1 MIPLKLQLRNFMC
14 YRDPAPLDFSGI
26 QLACLAG
33 DNGHGKSALLDA
45 MTWAL
50 WGKARA
56 RYDDEL
62 VSAGQHEMEV
72 EFEFRL
78 GDVHYRVIRKRE
90 LARRSRGSLDL
101 QIKDNG
107 RFRSFTGSTQRETQS
122 RIDNFLR
129 MDYDTFINSALLLQ
143 GRADEFTV
151 KPPAERKR
159 ILAEILGLSVY
170 DEYEQRAKDL
180 AREKEQAERE
190 VQARIQEIDRELE
203 HRPEYERELE
213 QAQAELAHLAGQA
226 KVAEKALHELRDQ
239 MRTLEAQRAQLVDIQ
254 ERIKAAEARVR
265 DLDQQIEAQTA
276 RLSNYESILERRD
289 DIEAGYARLME
300 ARGQEAQYSVKLS
313 ALMELIEQRANLE
326 TVIAEAQKGL
336 EVQQHV
342 ITDRMLESRK
352 LADQL
357 KSLQAEC
364 HRVAAEVQELVA
376 LQDQAQAGQQSIAD
390 LSEEASALNALNTQ
404 LKRHMANLQQ
414 NLTLLQQP
422 TAICPLCGQDLTEDD
437 RQRLMAQ
444 LEEEGS
450 QQADRYRRN
459 AEQQDDIS
467 AQIASLKS
475 EVGRIE
481 RELRR
486 LPALQGREATL
497 QESVRQAQEARAKL
511 QEQQRLLDS
520 LQGRLERGAFAE
532 QERGQLAKLDARIAT
547 LGYDKA
553 AHDNVR
559 RTLSDLS
566 AFEVDKAELDGA
578 LQAITELRANLQQLA
593 NTRLQWVASLG
604 TDRQRHAEL
613 STALKGLA
621 DLSRD
626 LSAKQQ
632 EVDELRGKEG
642 HARQVV
648 GAAQQKLD
656 YCSYL
661 ARERRDRA
669 TQLRMLNEDRSIY
682 EELRMAFGK
691 RGVQALIIENVLPE
705 LEDEANELLRRMTDG
720 RMSVH
725 FETQHETKSGTT
737 VETLDIKISDESGP
751 RSYEMYSG
759 GEAFRINFAIRIAL
773 SKLLAR
779 RAGAQLQT
787 LIIDEGFGTQ
797 DAEGRQRLV
806 EAINSIRD
814 DFALVIVITHIE
826 ELKDAFPVR
835 IDVYK
840 TPAGSEIAIA

>member
-1 MIPLKLQLRNFMC
+1 MIPLKLQLKNFMC

-62 VSAGQHEMEV
+62 VSAGQQEMEV

-78 GDVHYRVIRKRE
+78 GDAHYRVIRKRE
-90 LARRSRGSLDL
+90 LARRSRSSLDL

-122 RIDNFLR
+122 RIDNSLR

-159 ILAEILGLSVY
+159 ILGEILGLSVY

-180 AREKEQAERE
+180 AKEKEQAERE
-190 VQARIQEIDRELE
+190 VQARIQEIDREIE
-203 HRPEYERELE
+203 HRPDYERELE
-213 QAQAELAHLAGQA
+213 QAQAGLGRLAGQA
-226 KVAEKALHELRDQ
+226 RVAEKALHELRDQ
-239 MRTLEAQRAQLVDIQ
+239 MRTLEAQKAQLVDMQRRIQ
-254 ERIKAAEARVR
+254 AGEAQVR
-265 DLDQQIEAQTA
+265 DLNQQIEAQAA
-276 RLSNYESILERRD
+276 RRSTYESVLERREE
-289 DIEAGYARLME
+289 IEASYARLVE
-300 ARGQEAQYSVKLS
+300 ARSQEAQYNVKLS
-313 ALMELIEQRANLE
+313 ALMELIEERANLE
-326 TVIAEAQKGL
+326 TAIAEARKDL

-342 ITDRMLESRK
+342 ITDRTLESK
-352 LADQL
+352 KAADQL
-357 KSLQAEC
+357 PSLQAEYAK
-364 HRVAAEVQELVA
+364 VAAEVQELLA
-376 LQDQAQAGQQSIAD
+376 LRDQAQAGQQSIGN
-390 LSEEASALNALNTQ
+390 LSEEASALDALNAQ
-404 LKRHMANLQQ
+404 LKLHMATLKE
-414 NLTLLQQP
+414 NLTLLQRP
-422 TAICPLCGQDLTEDD
+422 AATCPLCGQDLAESD
-437 RQRLMAQ
+437 RQRLIAQ
-444 LEEEGS
+444 FEGEGS
-450 QQADRYRRN
+450 EQADRYHRN
-459 AEQQDDIS
+459 AEHHRDIN
-467 AQIASLKS
+467 AQIASRKS

-497 QESVRQAQEARAKL
+497 QESMRQSQEATAKL
-511 QEQQRLLDS
+511 QEQQRVLDS
-520 LQGRLERGAFAE
+520 LQEQLRSGGYAE
-532 QERGQLAKLDARIAT
+532 QEQRRLAELDARIAA

-553 AHDNVR
+553 AHDSVR
-559 RTLSDLS
+559 QTLSDLS
-566 AFEVDKAELDGA
+566 AFEVDKVELDGA
-578 LQAITELRANLQQLA
+578 LQAIGELRASLQQLA
-593 NTRLQWVASLG
+593 KTRQQWATSLDA
-604 TDRQRHAEL
+604 DRRRYAEL
-613 STALKGLA
+613 STALEGLA
-621 DLSRD
+621 ELSRD
-626 LSAKQQ
+626 LSAKQH

-661 ARERRDRA
+661 VAERQDRA
-669 TQLRMLNEDRSIY
+669 ARLRVLNEERGLY
-682 EELRMAFGK
+682 EELRVAFGK

-787 LIIDEGFGTQ
+787 LIVDEGFGTQ

-814 DFALVIVITHIE
+814 DFALIIVITHIE

>member
-62 VSAGQHEMEV
+62 VSAGQQEMEV

-78 GDVHYRVIRKRE
+78 GDAHYRVIRKRE

-107 RFRSFTGSTQRETQS
+107 EFRSFTGSTQRETQS
-122 RIDNFLR
+122 RIDSLLR

-159 ILAEILGLSVY
+159 ILADILGLSVY

-180 AREKEQAERE
+180 AKEKEQAGRE
-190 VQARIQEIDRELE
+190 VQARIQEIGRELE
-203 HRPEYERELE
+203 HRSEYEHELE
-213 QAQAELAHLAGQA
+213 QAQTELGHLASQA
-226 KVAEKALHELRDQ
+226 KGAEKALHELRDQ
-239 MRTLEAQRAQLVDIQ
+239 VRTLEAQRAQLVDIQ
-254 ERIKAAEARVR
+254 RRIQEGEAQVR
-265 DLDQQIEAQTA
+265 DLDHQIEAQNA
-276 RLSNYESILERRD
+276 RLSTYQSVLQRRD
-289 DIEAGYARLME
+289 DIERGYARLLE
-300 ARGQEAQYSVKLS
+300 ARDQEAQYSAKLS
-313 ALMELIEQRANLE
+313 SLMTLIEQRANLE
-326 TVIAEAQKGL
+326 TAIAEAKKGL
-336 EVQQHV
+336 EVRRDFV
-342 ITDRMLESRK
+342 IQRMSESRK

-357 KSLQAEC
+357 LSLQAEST
-364 HRVAAEVQELVA
+364 RVAAEVRELLA
-376 LQDQAQAGQQSIAD
+376 LQDQARADQQSIAD
-390 LSEEASALNALNTQ
+390 LSEEASALNALNAQ
-404 LKRHMANLQQ
+404 LKTHMAGLKENLA
-414 NLTLLQQP
+414 LLQQP
-422 TAICPLCGQDLTEDD
+422 TANCPLCGQDLAEND
-437 RQRLMAQ
+437 RQRLIAQ
-444 LEEEGS
+444 FEEEGS
-450 QQADRYRRN
+450 EQADRYRRN
-459 AEQQDDIS
+459 AEEHENIG
-467 AQIASLKS
+467 AQIAAAKS
-475 EVGRIE
+475 EVERIE
-481 RELRR
+481 LELRR

-497 QESVRQAQEARAKL
+497 QEAVRRAQEATSELR
-511 QEQQRLLDS
+511 EQQHLLDS
-520 LQGRLERGAFAE
+520 LQEQLERGAFAE
-532 QERGQLAKLDARIAT
+532 QEQKQLAELDTRTAA

-559 RTLSDLS
+559 QTLSNLS
-566 AFEVDKAELDGA
+566 AFEVDKTQLDGA
-578 LQAITELRANLQQLA
+578 LQAISELRSNLQQLTK
-593 NTRLQWVASLG
+593 TRLQRATSLD

-613 STALKGLA
+613 FAALENLA
-621 DLSRD
+621 ELSRN

-632 EVDELRGKEG
+632 EVDALRGKEG
-642 HARQVV
+642 HARQIV

-661 ARERRDRA
+661 AAERQDRA
-669 TQLRMLNEDRSIY
+669 AQLRMLNEDRSLY
-682 EELRMAFGK
+682 EELRTAFGK

-779 RAGAQLQT
+779 RAGAKLQT

-797 DAEGRQRLV
+797 DVEGRQRLV
-806 EAINSIRD
+806 EAISSIRD
-814 DFALVIVITHIE
+814 DFALIIVITHIE

-835 IDVYK
+835 IDVRK
-840 TPAGSEIAIA
+840 TPAGSEIMIT